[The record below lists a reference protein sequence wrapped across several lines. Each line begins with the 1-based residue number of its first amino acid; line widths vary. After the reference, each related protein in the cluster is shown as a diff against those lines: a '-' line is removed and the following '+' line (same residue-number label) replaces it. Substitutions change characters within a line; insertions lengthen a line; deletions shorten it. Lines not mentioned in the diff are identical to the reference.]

1 MIVPKGFIT
10 DALGACDIADD
21 VLNLLD
27 AVVFISGND
36 NSQSNISRIFILNKN
51 SNLVRNSQLI
61 SFISALSLVRI
72 PPNEVFHF
80 LNLNLRLHQLH
91 NQI

>member
-10 DALGACDIADD
+10 DALGACDIAADD

-27 AVVFISGND
+27 CCVYILGN

-80 LNLNLRLHQLH
+80 
-91 NQI
+91 

>member
-27 AVVFISGND
+27 AVVFISSVTTTPNL
-36 NSQSNISRIFILNKN
+36 IL
-51 SNLVRNSQLI
+51 VE
-61 SFISALSLVRI
+61 SL
-72 PPNEVFHF
+72 F
-80 LNLNLRLHQLH
+80 
-91 NQI
+91 

>member
-10 DALGACDIADD
+10 DALGACDIAADD

-27 AVVFISGND
+27 AVVFISSVTTTPNLILVE
-36 NSQSNISRIFILNKN
+36 SILNKN

-61 SFISALSLVRI
+61 SFTGIIFSRYL
-72 PPNEVFHF
+72 
-80 LNLNLRLHQLH
+80 
-91 NQI
+91 